1 MENSDQLILLGS
13 HDNVLIARKEIMQGN
28 TVVIDGTDVVLVRT
42 VKLGFKVA
50 SRLIDAGE
58 KIIKYSVPIGSAKT
72 MIQKG
77 ELVHVHNMK
86 SDYSPTYTIENQIDY
101 ME

>member
-58 KIIKYSVPIGSAKT
+58 KMLA
-72 MIQKG
+72 
-77 ELVHVHNMK
+77 EA
-86 SDYSPTYTIENQIDY
+86 
-101 ME
+101 